1 MRHVLSRLD
10 YTGRVEDVVGHPD
23 PLIVLS
29 GAGVLD
35 EDEELAEPRSERPSR
50 T

>member
-1 MRHVLSRLD
+1 
-10 YTGRVEDVVGHPD
+10 
-23 PLIVLS
+23 LIVLS

-35 EDEELAEPRSERPSR
+35 EDEELAQPRSGRPGR